1 MPTTRNRSL
10 TELQLWGNHISAE
23 GGVAIAKALERN
35 RSLATLV
42 LMHNNLNESSA
53 SILRDAVR
61 GRQGTNLML

>member
-1 MPTTRNRSL
+1 M
-10 TELQLWGNHISAE
+10 HM
-23 GGVAIAKALERN
+23 AIAKALERN